1 MIAGSALNAGATGS
15 SLTGRAGSGWQ
26 YLLADLSLILFM
38 VTAAALASAEDAPAK
53 PARPAVAARQEAAS
67 PPISAAK
74 ASPLSPQGEVLAL
87 YRAAPGAP
95 PLRAW
100 LHEQSADARQQLTIV
115 AQYRAGEQARA
126 MSQAAA
132 LAQDAGEAGLRARI
146 VVEPGQGGTT
156 AALAFDS
163 PVSQAPSAMAQT
175 LQKAVPSN

>member
-1 MIAGSALNAGATGS
+1 MIAGSALSAGS

-38 VTAAALASAEDAPAK
+38 VTAAALASAEDAPAR
-53 PARPAVAARQEAAS
+53 PATAAVAARQET
-67 PPISAAK
+67 
-74 ASPLSPQGEVLAL
+74 ASPLSSQGEVLAL

-95 PLRAW
+95 PLRQW
-100 LHEQSADARQQLTIV
+100 LHDQSADPRQQLTIV
-115 AQYRAGEQARA
+115 AQYRAGEQAQA

-132 LAQDAGEAGLRARI
+132 LAQDAGDAGLRARI

-163 PVSQAPSAMAQT
+163 PAASRNSATEVAMAQS
-175 LQKAVPSN
+175 LQKSVPSN

>member
-1 MIAGSALNAGATGS
+1 MIAGSALSASS
-15 SLTGRAGSGWQ
+15 SLSGRSGSGWQ

-67 PPISAAK
+67 AK
-74 ASPLSPQGEVLAL
+74 NSSPLSQQGEVLAL

-95 PLRAW
+95 PLGQW
-100 LHEQSADARQQLTIV
+100 LRDQSADARQQLTIV
-115 AQYRAGEQARA
+115 AQYRPGEQARA
-126 MSQAAA
+126 MSQAAV
-132 LAQDAGEAGLRARI
+132 LAQDAGQAGLRARI
-146 VVEPGQGGTT
+146 VIEPGQGGTT

-163 PVSQAPSAMAQT
+163 PDSQASATMAQT